1 MADIANTKDIKIGD
15 NKGKVGAGNTVGVE
29 GGVGKNASLG
39 NTQDVFVRGTNDGK
53 IGAENEY
60 GIKGGL
66 KDGDSIGNVSQ
77 VTVGQNSGS
86 IGAGNKINI
95 G

>member
-1 MADIANTKDIKIGD
+1 MANIANTKDVVIGN
-15 NKGKVGAGNTVGVE
+15 NKGKVGAGNTVGIQ
-29 GGVGKNASLG
+29 GGVGKDASLG
-39 NTQDVFVRGTNDGK
+39 NVNEVVVGGINDGK

-77 VTVGQNSGS
+77 VAVGQNSGE
-86 IGAGNKINI
+86 IGSGNKITI